1 MDNKLRKG
9 VEAIPSTHYP
19 HFAIFSKP
27 LDMTEINY
35 WLMKSERDKLLLGSQ
50 GIVNFYPNFT
60 QTLLIHN
67 L

>member
-9 VEAIPSTHYP
+9 VEAIPSTQYP

-27 LDMTEINY
+27 LDMNEINY
-35 WLMKSERDKLLLGSQ
+35 WLMNYVQVFIAMDFK
-50 GIVNFYPNFT
+50 
-60 QTLLIHN
+60 N